1 MLLMKNT
8 GKITISAIFSAL
20 AVVIMLT
27 SYFPYLTYAV
37 PAVAGL
43 FIMIIVIELNIK
55 WAILSYL
62 SSAVFVFLFAET
74 ESKFMYIALLGYY
87 PIVKALIEKI
97 GKAFIEIPI
106 KLILFNISVLAVYLL
121 LADIVGISKEEFGDF
136 GKWGAF
142 MLLGIGNFVF
152 ILYDIMVSKIAALYI
167 IKLHPR
173 IKKLLM

>member
-1 MLLMKNT
+1 MKNT
-8 GKITISAIFSAL
+8 KKITLSALMAAL
-20 AVVIMLT
+20 AVVMMLV

-121 LADIVGISKEEFGDF
+121 LADIVGISKEEFGEF

-142 MLLGIGNFVF
+142 ILLGIGNFVF
-152 ILYDIMVSKIAALYI
+152 ILYDITVSKIAALYI